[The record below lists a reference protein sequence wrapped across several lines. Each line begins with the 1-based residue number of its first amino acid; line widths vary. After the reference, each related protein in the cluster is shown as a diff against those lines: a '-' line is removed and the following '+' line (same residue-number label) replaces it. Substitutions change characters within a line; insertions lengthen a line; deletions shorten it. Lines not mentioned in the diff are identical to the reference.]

1 MLSLKTNDLDKHAK
15 GMSLHLGYF
24 DTASPCFF
32 SFAAFFLPGHR
43 MKVQIQS
50 SWFPLFDMNPQRF
63 VDIYQATK
71 EDYVPAEVTVYMDR
85 ERPSRVV
92 FRRMEEGQR

>member
-1 MLSLKTNDLDKHAK
+1 
-15 GMSLHLGYF
+15 
-24 DTASPCFF
+24 
-32 SFAAFFLPGHR
+32 